1 MHLCRG
7 VPGRLRAGLREAKKQ
22 IKTSGSGPAIAE
34 RCAMT
39 HVPSLRSDRDA
50 LIAATA
56 LVQSPD
62 CCRRAVSRSRS

>member
-34 RCAMT
+34 LM
-39 HVPSLRSDRDA
+39 RDD
-50 LIAATA
+50 T
-56 LVQSPD
+56 
-62 CCRRAVSRSRS
+62 RA